1 MQHTQQPAAV
11 AAHAGMESHCTS
23 GKRSKD
29 EFALS
34 SKHNKSVLRRQAR
47 NLQVAT
53 LMNRHSRVFCGL
65 SVPTYMAM
73 LMCTIAREL
82 FSHDCMPHCH
92 VELVD
97 ASQTDEPALLTHPRE
112 LVE

>member
-1 MQHTQQPAAV
+1 MQHIQQPGAD
-11 AAHAGMESHCTS
+11 AAHADMHSHCSS
-23 GKRSKD
+23 GKRSKV

-47 NLQVAT
+47 NLQEAT

-73 LMCTIAREL
+73 LICTIAREL
-82 FSHDCMPHCH
+82 FSHDCTPHCH

-97 ASQTDEPALLTHPRE
+97 AS
-112 LVE
+112 